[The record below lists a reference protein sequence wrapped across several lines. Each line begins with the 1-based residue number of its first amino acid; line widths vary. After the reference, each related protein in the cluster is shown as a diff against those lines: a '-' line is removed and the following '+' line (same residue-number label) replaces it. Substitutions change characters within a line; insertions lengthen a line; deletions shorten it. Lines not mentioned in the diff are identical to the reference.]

1 MKTKPS
7 KPFEIGNLTFLKDIE
22 QAKLY
27 LEECLIDGNIQL
39 FQEALKDIAKARTK
53 TSSYSRNNQ
62 AEIHLSEFL
71 DTDRLSMESVF
82 NVVQSLGMRFSIV

>member
-7 KPFEIGNLTFLKDIE
+7 RPFEISDIGVFEDVE

-39 FQEALKDIAKARTK
+39 FQEALKDIAKARAK
-53 TSSYSRNNQ
+53 NSSHVWDAQEDS
-62 AEIHLSEFL
+62 HLSEFL
-71 DTDRLSMESVF
+71 RADTPSMESVF
-82 NVVQSLGMRFSIV
+82 KVVQNLGMRFSIV